1 MGVGEGAI
9 DCNSAL
15 EFRFAAGYIPSVV
28 KVPRTQ
34 RKVGL
39 GQGIV
44 EFDGFAGS
52 RFGFGRYF
60 ARRTFVV
67 DGAESVSVG
76 HARPRGGVIGLKLD
90 RFLEIF
96 EDVDGVELEPDI
108 ASAQ

>member
-1 MGVGEGAI
+1 MGIGEAAI
-9 DCNSAL
+9 DCNRAL

-52 RFGFGRYF
+52 RFGFG
-60 ARRTFVV
+60 
-67 DGAESVSVG
+67 
-76 HARPRGGVIGLKLD
+76 
-90 RFLEIF
+90 
-96 EDVDGVELEPDI
+96 
-108 ASAQ
+108 